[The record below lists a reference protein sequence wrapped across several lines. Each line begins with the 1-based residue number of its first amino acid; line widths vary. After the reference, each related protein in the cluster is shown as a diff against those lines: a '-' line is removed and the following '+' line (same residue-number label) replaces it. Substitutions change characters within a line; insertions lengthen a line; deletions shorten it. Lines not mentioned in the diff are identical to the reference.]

1 MGEGKDDLFCQ
12 SRTNDPRFFFGDER
26 SRQVDNGISHAFGS
40 EHRVQRHFE
49 PLARFEHLR
58 AWRARTAREHNVPA
72 YVIFHDATLR
82 EIALRNP
89 DSLDALAG
97 VSGVGARKL
106 EIYGPDVVACVG
118 QIRD

>member
-1 MGEGKDDLFCQ
+1 
-12 SRTNDPRFFFGDER
+12 
-26 SRQVDNGISHAFGS
+26 
-40 EHRVQRHFE
+40 
-49 PLARFEHLR
+49 
-58 AWRARTAREHNVPA
+58 
-72 YVIFHDATLR
+72 VIFHDATLR

-106 EIYGPDVVACVG
+106 ETYGPDVVACVG